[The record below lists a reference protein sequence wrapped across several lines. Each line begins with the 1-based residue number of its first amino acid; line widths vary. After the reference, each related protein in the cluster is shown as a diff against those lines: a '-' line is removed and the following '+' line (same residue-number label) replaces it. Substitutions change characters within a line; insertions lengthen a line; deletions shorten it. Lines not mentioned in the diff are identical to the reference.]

1 MNSIFARRL
10 AALIPVAVIAV
21 ASTASAA
28 PILIGFDGDPVFVN
42 VANGFTSSDSGAVHF
57 GDTSGS
63 DLIVLN
69 SATVS
74 NGSNALAVFSDH
86 DDSALRID
94 LDFVAEAISFD
105 FGNDDPLY
113 SLASDQAVLTTFLG
127 GTQVGQVMV
136 TMNRNKAM
144 DQTIAF
150 AGVKFDSAT
159 FKFAVSPSLGL
170 TEVVDNLSI
179 TPAIPEPG
187 AAVVFATGA
196 LLFGATL
203 GRRTSARR
211 RHRDVRR

>member
-28 PILIGFDGDPVFVN
+28 PILIGFDSDPAPVN
-42 VANGFTSSDSGAVHF
+42 VANGFTSADSGAVHF
-57 GDTSGS
+57 SDTSGA

-74 NGSNALAVFSDH
+74 NGSNALAVFY
-86 DDSALRID
+86 DDASALRID

-105 FGNDDPLY
+105 FGNDDPLF
-113 SLASDQAVLTTFLG
+113 SQASDQAVLTTFLG

-136 TMNRNKAM
+136 AMNRNRAM

-150 AGVKFDSAT
+150 AGVNFDSAI
-159 FKFAVSPSLGL
+159 FQFAVGKGL
-170 TEVVDNLSI
+170 AEVVDNLSI

-196 LLFGATL
+196 LLFGAAL
-203 GRRTSARR
+203 GRRSPARR
-211 RHRDVRR
+211 RHRELRR

>member
-1 MNSIFARRL
+1 MNSTLVRRL
-10 AALIPVAVIAV
+10 AALIPVALVAA
-21 ASTASAA
+21 ASTATAA
-28 PILIGFDGDPVFVN
+28 PILIGFDGDPAFVN
-42 VANGFTSSDSGAVHF
+42 VANGFTSTDSGSVHF
-57 GDTSGS
+57 SDTSGA

-74 NGSNALAVFSDH
+74 NGSNALAVFSDN

-94 LDFVAEAISFD
+94 LDFFANAISFD
-105 FGNDDPLY
+105 FGNDDPLF

-127 GTQVGQVMV
+127 GTQVGQVTV
-136 TMNRNKAM
+136 AMNRNKAM
-144 DQTIAF
+144 DQTISF
-150 AGVKFDSAT
+150 AGVKFDSAI
-159 FKFAVSPSLGL
+159 FKFAVDPSLGL

-179 TPAIPEPG
+179 AAVPEPG

-203 GRRTSARR
+203 GRRRPSARR